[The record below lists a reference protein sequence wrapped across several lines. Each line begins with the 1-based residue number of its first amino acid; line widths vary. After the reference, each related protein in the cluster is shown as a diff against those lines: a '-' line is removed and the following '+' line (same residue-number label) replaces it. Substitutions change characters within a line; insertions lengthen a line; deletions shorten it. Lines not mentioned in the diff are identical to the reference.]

1 MEEILKGE
9 HVIVALVVVLALHLI
24 KDLWKDTKKQTDNE
38 FVEMKNEMKERFRHL
53 EGKLESFSN
62 VLSSYVHT
70 TTILNDKM
78 GHVDK
83 KLEELM
89 HFKVETKTIS
99 KIKGEL

>member
-1 MEEILKGE
+1 MEDILKGE

-24 KDLWKDTKKQTDNE
+24 KDLWKDTKKTTDSE
-38 FVEMKNEMKERFRHL
+38 FHDMKERFRHL

-62 VLSSYVHT
+62 ILSSYVHT

-78 GHVDK
+78 VHVDK